1 MEFEMNETEIRDYI
15 RRMISPAGI
24 EKSPARGGAP
34 HQGRKRKEVQCL
46 HSTTG
51 AEGCKH
57 EISAGKEGIPVHSDR
72 EGRSVHDRQG
82 EAGRGIRAAHQG
94 TGNERSGAV
103 GQAEVCN

>member
-15 RRMISPAGI
+15 RRMISPVGI
-24 EKSPARGGAP
+24 EKSPVRGGAP
-34 HQGRKRKEVQCL
+34 RQGKRKEVQCL
-46 HSTTG
+46 YSTTG

-57 EISAGKEGIPVHSDR
+57 AISTGGEIETVYFDSK
-72 EGRSVHDRQG
+72 GRSVTSRTA